1 MEEGPK
7 GLKAALDRIAA
18 EAEQAVDGGYS
29 FIVLSDRAFG
39 PKRVPVSCLLAAG
52 RVHHQLI
59 QVCEQCGLKPYPPR
73 TCDPLFQQSG
83 KGALYRLTLV
93 SQSLTRMKTDVPGWI
108 SVPSPVSG
116 LALPPSAG
124 LLRIPPSPSP
134 PLLAS
139 SQSVDPDQC
148 GPCDSLIDDVH
159 LLHESHGLLRS
170 ASDPTLLHP
179 FHPLSP
185 PSLSPHLA

>member
-59 QVCEQCGLKPYPPR
+59 QVCGF
-73 TCDPLFQQSG
+73 T
-83 KGALYRLTLV
+83 
-93 SQSLTRMKTDVPGWI
+93 
-108 SVPSPVSG
+108 PVHATHYSNNQG
-116 LALPPSAG
+116 
-124 LLRIPPSPSP
+124 R
-134 PLLAS
+134 
-139 SQSVDPDQC
+139 
-148 GPCDSLIDDVH
+148 GPCTDSPWYA
-159 LLHESHGLLRS
+159 SLRRG
-170 ASDPTLLHP
+170 
-179 FHPLSP
+179 
-185 PSLSPHLA
+185 